1 MRLILLLFVL
11 VVPSSAFFGFILFS
25 VYDKLNIFRD
35 RLSDTVEDLGET
47 SVEIIHG
54 VVGVTGQAYE
64 HVVKPGLKK

>member
-1 MRLILLLFVL
+1 MC
-11 VVPSSAFFGFILFS
+11 AFEFQMIPYSS

-54 VVGVTGQAYE
+54 
-64 HVVKPGLKK
+64 

>member
-1 MRLILLLFVL
+1 MRFHDGHPLYTVY
-11 VVPSSAFFGFILFS
+11 AEFGPNDSFES

-54 VVGVTGQAYE
+54 
-64 HVVKPGLKK
+64 